1 MRKFLKVGPKLAG
14 SFAII
19 MVIMLLMGL
28 IGLFNMN
35 KMNKKSEEMTEEWLP
50 RVEEINNINYLTEHM
65 VALELKYI
73 TESDVNKKTRLDS
86 DIRITSAL
94 MNRAL
99 KKYSDSTTS
108 KSEQNSIADLTKAWH
123 DYLKFHQDFLTIAL
137 TRDLLAPEN
146 RSELSKQ
153 YTKSEAIFNEMDE
166 QIQELIIINKKG
178 ALKAA
183 KDSKQ
188 LYEAT
193 RLNTIIMLSVA
204 TLLGII
210 LATYLTRNIRRPL
223 QELNKNV
230 RIVAEGDFTIDP
242 IEVKN
247 RDEIGELAESFNT
260 MGFNLARLIREVSLT
275 SEQVAASAEQ
285 LMASSEQT
293 SLATQHIASTI
304 QEVAST
310 TDMQLQS
317 VEESSKAV
325 TSLSDEVFQVA
336 QSAQTVS
343 EISENASGLAK
354 EGELSIKQA
363 VTQMNSIYKTIDDL
377 AAVIQNLGKHSQEI
391 GQISDVITGI
401 ADQTNLLALNAAIE
415 AARAGEQG
423 RGFAVVADEVRKLAE
438 QSSLSAQK
446 IGALIKTIQVESQ
459 NAESAMR
466 IGTEEVNEGIQV
478 VNKTGNTFNDI
489 IKAVEQVTER
499 IQGVSEASQHM
510 STGAA
515 EVDASIK
522 EIAGTVANT
531 ASGTEAV
538 SASTEE
544 QLASMEEIS
553 ASASSLSQMAENM
566 QDLIKKFKV

>member
-1 MRKFLKVGPKLAG
+1 MRRFLKVGSKLAS

-19 MVIMLLMGL
+19 MIMMLIMGL
-28 IGLFNMN
+28 VGLFNMN
-35 KMNKKSEEMTEEWLP
+35 KMNQKSKEMTEEWLP
-50 RVEEINNINYLTEHM
+50 RVEQVNRINYLTEHM
-65 VALELKYI
+65 LAIELKYI
-73 TESDVNKKTRLDS
+73 TESDVNKRTRLDS
-86 DIRITSAL
+86 DIRVTTAL
-94 MNRAL
+94 MNRSL
-99 KKYSDSTTS
+99 KEYSDSATS
-108 KSEQNSIADLTKAWH
+108 RREQESIANLSNAWN
-123 DYLKFHQDFLTIAL
+123 DYLKFHDEFMTLAL
-137 TRDLLAPEN
+137 SKDLLAPEN
-146 RSELSKQ
+146 RSELSNQ
-153 YTKSEAIFNEMDE
+153 YIKSEAIFNKIEE
-166 QIQELIIINKKG
+166 HIKELIVINTNG
-178 ALKAA
+178 ALKAGNESE
-183 KDSKQ
+183 KLFQ
-188 LYEAT
+188 AT
-193 RLNTIIMLSVA
+193 RVNTIIMLSVA
-204 TLLGII
+204 ILLGII
-210 LATYLTRNIRRPL
+210 LATYLTRNIRIPL
-223 QELNKNV
+223 QKLNKNV

-242 IEVKN
+242 IDVKN

-285 LMASSEQT
+285 LTASSEQT

-325 TSLSDEVFQVA
+325 SNLSNEVFQVA
-336 QSAQTVS
+336 KSAQTAS
-343 EISENASGLAK
+343 QISENASGLAK
-354 EGELSIKQA
+354 EGEMSIKLA
-363 VTQMNSIYKTIDDL
+363 VTQMNSIYNTIDEL
-377 AAVIQNLGKHSQEI
+377 ATVIQNLGKHSLEI
-391 GQISDVITGI
+391 GQISGVITGI

-446 IGALIKTIQVESQ
+446 IGDLIKTIQLESQ
-459 NAESAMR
+459 NAETAMR
-466 IGTEEVNEGIQV
+466 LGTQEVNEGIQV
-478 VNKTGNTFNDI
+478 VNKTGNTFNHI
-489 IKAVEQVTER
+489 IEAVEQVVKR
-499 IQGVSEASQHM
+499 IQEVSQASQHM
-510 STGAA
+510 SVGAS